1 MDAARVDPSL
11 AYALELEQRD
21 ETAAALLATLGALD
35 RRVDDVRA
43 RAERV
48 AEFRE
53 RLPADRAHLE
63 TALAGADRELQAA
76 REAIT
81 RASEAVERARGED
94 ARATARRHEAHA
106 ASDLHTTEGRRD
118 RLAARQQ
125 ELARDA
131 DEAEAEAA
139 TLDAAAR
146 ELASGL
152 ESAPRVAPP
161 EPPASGIGGVLEW
174 AARAHAAIFVAR
186 SGLETER
193 ERVVREAN
201 ELAASVLGEPLY
213 ATSVALVR
221 QRLEE
226 RLR

>member
-1 MDAARVDPSL
+1 MDPSL

-35 RRVDDVRA
+35 RRVSEARA
-43 RAERV
+43 RAEQV
-48 AEFRE
+48 AAFRA
-53 RLPADRAHLE
+53 RLPADRTHLE
-63 TALAGADRELQAA
+63 TALSEAGRELEAA
-76 REAIT
+76 REAFA
-81 RASEAVERARGED
+81 RAREAVERARNED

-125 ELARDA
+125 ALAR
-131 DEAEAEAA
+131 EAEQAEEEAA
-139 TLDAAAR
+139 ALDAVAR
-146 ELASGL
+146 ELSSEL
-152 ESAPRVAPP
+152 ESAPRVARP
-161 EPPASGIGGVLEW
+161 EPPAPGIEGVLEW
-174 AARAHAAIFVAR
+174 AARVHAAVFVAR

-226 RLR
+226 RGL